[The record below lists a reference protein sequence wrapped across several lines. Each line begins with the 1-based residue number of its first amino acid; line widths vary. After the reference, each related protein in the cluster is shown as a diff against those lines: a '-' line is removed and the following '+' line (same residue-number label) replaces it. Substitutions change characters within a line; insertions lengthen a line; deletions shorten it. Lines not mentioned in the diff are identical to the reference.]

1 MKTIYHP
8 KYALLIEKL
17 IDERKRI
24 GMTQVELA
32 KKLGKHQSYVAKVE
46 VCERKLDVIE
56 FVKWCQALGLAA
68 GQLISN
74 ID

>member
-8 KYALLIEKL
+8 KYILLVGKL
-17 IDERKRI
+17 IDERKSI
-24 GMTQVELA
+24 GMTQAELA

-46 VCERKLDVIE
+46 VCERKLDVME
-56 FVKWCQALGLAA
+56 FVEWCQALGLPA

-74 ID
+74 IK